1 MGRDSAR
8 IHRPFILLPLYRA
21 LQFGINEANE
31 SSPMK
36 TSSIALA
43 GALAAT
49 LSLGACAGAGPNQQV
64 GGFSG
69 ALIGGIVGS
78 QIGGGPGERI
88 AAGLAGAAIGGLIGG
103 QIGANL
109 DAADQQR
116 LYAAQ
121 RQAFAAPPGRP
132 VRWQG
137 DDAYGEVIAFE
148 PVQRSGRYCRE
159 YQNTVYIGGR
169 PQQAY
174 GTACRQPDGSWEIVG

>member
-1 MGRDSAR
+1 
-8 IHRPFILLPLYRA
+8 
-21 LQFGINEANE
+21 
-31 SSPMK
+31 MK
-36 TSSIALA
+36 TSRIALA

-49 LSLGACAGAGPNQQV
+49 LTLGACAGAGPNQQA

-109 DAADQQR
+109 DAEEQRRAYLAQQR
-116 LYAAQ
+116 
-121 RQAFAAPPGRP
+121 AFASNQR
-132 VRWQG
+132 VTWRG
-137 DDAYGEVIAFE
+137 DDAYGEVIPFE
-148 PVQRSGRYCRE
+148 PTRTARGYCRE
-159 YQNTVYIGGR
+159 YQHTVYIGGR

-174 GTACRQPDGSWEIVG
+174 GTACRQPDGSWQIVA

>member
-1 MGRDSAR
+1 
-8 IHRPFILLPLYRA
+8 
-21 LQFGINEANE
+21 
-31 SSPMK
+31 MK
-36 TSSIALA
+36 TTKIALA

-69 ALIGGIVGS
+69 ALVGGIVGS

-109 DAADQQR
+109 DAEEQRRAYFAQQ
-116 LYAAQ
+116 
-121 RQAFAAPPGRP
+121 QAFAAPPRQP

-148 PVQRSGRYCRE
+148 PVRSARGFCRE
-159 YQNTVYIGGR
+159 YQHTIYIGGR
-169 PQQAY
+169 PQQGY
-174 GTACRQPDGSWEIVG
+174 GTACRQPDGSWQIVG